1 MGKIRFLAALSAAK
15 LCGLGLRLLG
25 RNASYL
31 PGKVAVKLCP
41 DFLGRL
47 QRPERIIAVTGTNGK
62 TTVSNMITDI
72 LTASG
77 YDVVNN
83 GLGSNIDAGVA
94 TTLLS
99 NSSLTGK
106 AKKQTAVLEV
116 DERSSL
122 RIYPHL
128 EPDFIVCTNIMR
140 DSITRNA
147 NTDFISYIISSAIT
161 PRSRLILN
169 GDDVICSEL
178 GSEENE
184 KVFYGVEYRTGGEQ
198 HGTELRDLTYCPKCG
213 QELTIDYLRY
223 NHIGRVHCDKC
234 GFRSPDLQYRIL
246 DFDRDAGIFTMNQRG
261 QTVSY
266 PMVNDNITNMYNTA
280 AVIAALS
287 EFGLSP
293 EQIRA
298 GLEGLHIVAS
308 RFDREVIGDKT
319 VTMQLA
325 KSWNPVACSRA
336 FDYLRCSEGEKKTA
350 IVMIDYMEDHTEN
363 VCWLYDCDYSAFS
376 DPSISRII
384 FGGPRGKDHIVRC
397 LIDGVD
403 QDKIIITDDLYD
415 TVNHVDLG
423 STDSIFIL
431 YDLYLV
437 EESKKVEALLK
448 KRIEEASL

>member
-1 MGKIRFLAALSAAK
+1 MGKIRFIAALLAAK

-94 TTLLS
+94 TTLVD
-99 NSSLTGK
+99 NSTLTGK
-106 AKKQTAVLEV
+106 AKKQMAVLEV

-122 RIYPHL
+122 KIYPYL

-140 DSITRNA
+140 DSIARNA

-161 PRSRLILN
+161 SRSRLILN
-169 GDDVICSEL
+169 GDDIICSAL
-178 GSEENE
+178 GSSANE
-184 KVFYGVEYRTGGEQ
+184 KIFFGVEYRTGGER
-198 HGTELRDLTYCPKCG
+198 HGTELRDVTYCPECG

-234 GFRSPDLQYRIL
+234 GFHSPDLQYRII
-246 DFDRDAGIFTMNQRG
+246 DFDREAGSFTMGLRDK
-261 QTVSY
+261 TASF

-280 AVIAALS
+280 AVVAVLS
-287 EFGLSP
+287 EFGLSQD
-293 EQIRA
+293 QIRK
-298 GLEGLHIVAS
+298 GLAELHIVSS
-308 RFDREVIGDKT
+308 RYHQEVIGGIP
-319 VTMQLA
+319 VTLQLA

-336 FDYLRCSEGEKKTA
+336 FDYLRNSEGEKKTA

-363 VCWLYDCDYSAFS
+363 VCWLYDCDYSAFA

-403 QDKIIITDDLYD
+403 QEKIIITEDLYD
-415 TVNHVDLG
+415 TVNHVDI
-423 STDSIFIL
+423 SNTDSIFIL

-437 EESKKVEALLK
+437 EESKKVEALMK

>member
-1 MGKIRFLAALSAAK
+1 MGKLRFLAALAAAK

-31 PGKVAVKLCP
+31 PGKVALKLCP
-41 DFLGRL
+41 DFLSRL
-47 QRPERIIAVTGTNGK
+47 QRPEKIIAVTGTNGK
-62 TTVSNMITDI
+62 TTVSNMIADI

-94 TTLLS
+94 TALLS
-99 NSSLTGK
+99 NSTLTGK
-106 AKKQTAVLEV
+106 AKKQLAVLEV

-122 RIYPHL
+122 RIYPRL

-161 PRSRLILN
+161 PRSRLVLN
-169 GDDVICSEL
+169 GDDIICSGL
-178 GSEENE
+178 GSDANE
-184 KVFYGVEYRTGGEQ
+184 KIFYGVEYRTGGERQ
-198 HGTELRDLTYCPKCG
+198 GTELRDVTYCPQCG
-213 QELTIDYLRY
+213 QELTIDYFRY

-234 GFRSPDLQYRIL
+234 GFHSPDPHYRIVDL
-246 DFDRDAGIFTMNQRG
+246 DRENGSFTMIQRE
-261 QTVSY
+261 QSAEY

-280 AVIAALS
+280 AVIAVLS
-287 EFGLSP
+287 EFGLTQD
-293 EQIRA
+293 QIRA
-298 GLEGLHIVAS
+298 GLAGLHIVSS
-308 RFDREVIGDKT
+308 RFDREVIGGKT
-319 VTMQLA
+319 VTLQLA

-336 FDYLRCSEGEKKTA
+336 FDYLRSSEGKKKTA
-350 IVMIDYMEDHTEN
+350 IVMIDYLEDHTEN
-363 VCWLYDCDYSAFS
+363 VSWLYDCDYSAFA
-376 DPSISRII
+376 DPSISKII

-403 QDKIIITDDLYD
+403 QDKIVITEDLFD
-415 TVNHVDLG
+415 TVAHVDLEN
-423 STDSIFIL
+423 TDSIFIL

-448 KRIEEASL
+448 KRIEEATL